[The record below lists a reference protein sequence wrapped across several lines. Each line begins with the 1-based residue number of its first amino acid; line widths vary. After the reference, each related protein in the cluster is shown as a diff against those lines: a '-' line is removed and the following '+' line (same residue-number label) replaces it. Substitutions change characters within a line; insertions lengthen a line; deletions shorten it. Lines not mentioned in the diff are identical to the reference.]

1 MKNPQHIVT
10 ITPVID
16 QIDKD
21 NKFEVTN
28 LSSQSSSFE
37 EDKNKWDTM
46 TVLTVLLLLI
56 TGTSNTFILKLQDAQ
71 GFSHPIAQSMMI
83 LTGQYMNTFTFLIPQ
98 LIPNLRQT
106 HLESVKA
113 ESIATKKSANVEI
126 LFIALS
132 AFFDVLALVV
142 QNFALQMIQPSMY
155 FFFIKK
161 KISNVER
168 GSDCGILYRLKIGIQ
183 DSGPQ
188 ASLTRGYLRCI
199 WIYLWYL
206 IFC

>member
-83 LTGQYMNTFTFLIPQ
+83 LTGQYMNTFTFLIP
-98 LIPNLRQT
+98 
-106 HLESVKA
+106 
-113 ESIATKKSANVEI
+113 
-126 LFIALS
+126 
-132 AFFDVLALVV
+132 
-142 QNFALQMIQPSMY
+142 
-155 FFFIKK
+155 
-161 KISNVER
+161 
-168 GSDCGILYRLKIGIQ
+168 
-183 DSGPQ
+183 
-188 ASLTRGYLRCI
+188 
-199 WIYLWYL
+199 
-206 IFC
+206 